1 VCNGV
6 GLGPIS
12 LTLLRLLFELLLPIP
27 IVFLLDL
34 TSQEDFFKLDVM
46 EATELDIFLFLE
58 LEEVNPNFLVFSF
71 Y

>member
-1 VCNGV
+1 MCNGV

>member
-1 VCNGV
+1 MCSGV
-6 GLGPIS
+6 GLGPMS
-12 LTLLRLLFELLLPIP
+12 LMLLRLLLELLLPMP
-27 IVFLLDL
+27 MVFLLDL

-46 EATELDIFLFLE
+46 EATELDMFLFLE